1 MVVSVV
7 TRSCMIV
14 SDAIVIV
21 VTWIKTWSTIRIAER
36 LNVKMS
42 FTNLIL
48 KEGILYF
55 RRAAFQRARLAS
67 RGTEPILAASRCH

>member
-67 RGTEPILAASRCH
+67 RGTEPILTASRCH

>member
-14 SDAIVIV
+14 SDAIVIL

-55 RRAAFQRARLAS
+55 RRAACQRVRLAS
-67 RGTEPILAASRCH
+67 RGTEPILAASRCR